1 MSERIQQKAIVASA
15 HSGLR
20 VDQVAA
26 ELFAEFSRARLQ
38 AWIKSG
44 ELLVDGAS
52 VRAKDKVQYGSVMTL
67 DAAVPL
73 SENWSA
79 QAIALDIV
87 YQDDALLVINKPA
100 GLVVHPGAG
109 SPDGTML
116 NALLFH
122 DSELAAVPR
131 AGIVHRLDKDTTGL
145 LVVAR
150 TLQAHTE
157 LVRQLQ
163 ARTMKREYEAVVCG
177 VLTAGGK
184 VDAPIGR
191 HPRDRIKMAVVAQG
205 KPAVTHYRVLQR
217 FETLTHMRC
226 QLETGRTHRI
236 RVHMAHSG
244 HPLLGDALYGA
255 RLRLPKQ
262 ADEATRILLQQFPRQ
277 ALHAAQL
284 GLIHPES
291 GEYMQW
297 QCPLPAD
304 MQHLLQVLRDEASAA
319 C

>member
-1 MSERIQQKAIVASA
+1 MNERIQQTAAVLIEQ
-15 HSGLR
+15 SGQR

-38 AWIKSG
+38 AWIKTG
-44 ELLVDGAS
+44 ELRVDGA
-52 VRAKDKVQYGSVMTL
+52 VLRAKDKVCVGSVMAL
-67 DAAVPL
+67 DAEVPI

-87 YQDDALLVINKPA
+87 YQDDALLVINKPV

-122 DSELAAVPR
+122 DPQLAAVPR

-163 ARTMKREYEAVVCG
+163 ARSMKREYEAVVCG
-177 VLTAGGK
+177 VLTAGGT

-191 HPRDRIKMAVVAQG
+191 HPRDRVKMAVVQTG
-205 KPAVTHYRVLQR
+205 KPSVTHYRVLQR
-217 FETLTHMRC
+217 FETLTHVRC
-226 QLETGRTHRI
+226 QLESGRTHQI
-236 RVHMAHSG
+236 RVHMAHIG
-244 HPLLGDALYGA
+244 HPLLGDAMYGA
-255 RLRLPKQ
+255 RLRLTKQ
-262 ADEATRILLQQFPRQ
+262 AEESTRKLLQQFPRQ

-284 GLIHPES
+284 GLVHPVT
-291 GEYMQW
+291 GEEMQW
-297 QCPLPAD
+297 QCALPSD
-304 MQHLLQVLRDEASAA
+304 MQQLLQVLREELAA
-319 C
+319 

>member
-1 MSERIQQKAIVASA
+1 MSERIQQSA
-15 HSGLR
+15 VVLSEQSGLR

-52 VRAKDKVQYGSVMTL
+52 VRAKDKVHYGSVMSL
-67 DAAVPL
+67 AAVAPVE
-73 SENWSA
+73 ENWQA

-87 YQDDALLVINKPA
+87 YEDASLLVINKPA

-109 SPDGTML
+109 SPDGTLL

-122 DSELAAVPR
+122 DPALAAVPR

-150 TLQAHTE
+150 TLAAHTA

-177 VLTAGGK
+177 VLTAGGT

-191 HPRDRIKMAVVAQG
+191 HPRDRVKMAVVATG

-217 FETLTHMRC
+217 FETLTHVRC
-226 QLETGRTHRI
+226 QLESGRTHQI
-236 RVHMAHSG
+236 RVHMAHIG
-244 HPLLGDALYGA
+244 HPLLGDAVYGGT

-262 ADEATRILLQQFPRQ
+262 AQEATRRLLQQFPRQ

-284 GLIHPES
+284 GLVHPET
-291 GEYMQW
+291 EEDMQW
-297 QCPLPAD
+297 QAPLPSD
-304 MQHLLQVLRDEASAA
+304 MQQLLQVLQQEAVE
-319 C
+319 

>member
-1 MSERIQQKAIVASA
+1 MSEHIQQSA
-15 HSGLR
+15 VVLSEQSGLR

-52 VRAKDKVQYGSVMTL
+52 VRAKDKVHYGSVMSL
-67 DAAVPL
+67 AAVAPVE
-73 SENWSA
+73 ENWQA

-87 YQDDALLVINKPA
+87 YEDASLLVINKPA

-109 SPDGTML
+109 SPDGTLL

-122 DSELAAVPR
+122 DPQLAAVPR

-150 TLQAHTE
+150 TLAAHTA

-177 VLTAGGK
+177 VLTAGGT

-191 HPRDRIKMAVVAQG
+191 HPRDRVKMAVVATG

-217 FETLTHMRC
+217 FETLTHARC
-226 QLETGRTHRI
+226 QLESGRTHQI
-236 RVHMAHSG
+236 RVHMAHIG
-244 HPLLGDALYGA
+244 HPLLGDAVYGGT

-262 ADEATRILLQQFPRQ
+262 AQEATRRLLQQFPRQ

-284 GLIHPES
+284 GLVHPET
-291 GEYMQW
+291 EENMQW
-297 QCPLPAD
+297 QAPLPSD
-304 MQHLLQVLRDEASAA
+304 MQQLLQVLQQEAGE
-319 C
+319 

>member
-1 MSERIQQKAIVASA
+1 MSERIQQSA
-15 HSGLR
+15 VVLSEQSGLR

-52 VRAKDKVQYGSVMTL
+52 VRAKDKVHYGSVMSL
-67 DAAVPL
+67 AAVAPVE
-73 SENWSA
+73 ENWQA

-87 YQDDALLVINKPA
+87 YEDASLLVINKPA

-109 SPDGTML
+109 SPDGTLL

-122 DSELAAVPR
+122 DPALAAVPR

-150 TLQAHTE
+150 TLAAHTA

-177 VLTAGGK
+177 VLTAGGT
-184 VDAPIGR
+184 VNAPIGR
-191 HPRDRIKMAVVAQG
+191 HPRDRVKMAVVATG

-217 FETLTHMRC
+217 FETLTHVRC
-226 QLETGRTHRI
+226 QLESGRTHQI
-236 RVHMAHSG
+236 RVHMAHIG
-244 HPLLGDALYGA
+244 HPLLGDAVYGGTT

-262 ADEATRILLQQFPRQ
+262 AQEATRRLLQQFSRQ

-284 GLIHPES
+284 GLVHPET
-291 GEYMQW
+291 EEDMQW
-297 QCPLPAD
+297 QAPLPAD
-304 MQHLLQVLRDEASAA
+304 MQQLLQVLQQEAVV
-319 C
+319 

>member
-1 MSERIQQKAIVASA
+1 MNERIQQTATVLIEQ
-15 HSGLR
+15 SGQR

-38 AWIKSG
+38 AWIKTG
-44 ELLVDGAS
+44 ELRVDG
-52 VRAKDKVQYGSVMTL
+52 VVLRAKDKVCVGSVMAL
-67 DAAVPL
+67 DAEVPI

-87 YQDDALLVINKPA
+87 YQDDALLVINKPV

-122 DSELAAVPR
+122 DPQLAAVPR

-163 ARTMKREYEAVVCG
+163 ARSMKREYEAVVCG
-177 VLTAGGK
+177 VLTAGGT

-191 HPRDRIKMAVVAQG
+191 HPRDRVKMAVVQTG
-205 KPAVTHYRVLQR
+205 KPSVTHYRVLQR
-217 FETLTHMRC
+217 FETLTHVRC
-226 QLETGRTHRI
+226 QLESGRTHQI
-236 RVHMAHSG
+236 RVHMAHIG
-244 HPLLGDALYGA
+244 HPLLGDAMYGA

-262 ADEATRILLQQFPRQ
+262 AEESTRKLLQQFPRQ

-284 GLIHPES
+284 GLVHPVT
-291 GEYMQW
+291 GEEMQW
-297 QCPLPAD
+297 QCALPSD
-304 MQHLLQVLRDEASAA
+304 MQQLLQVLREELAA
-319 C
+319 

>member
-1 MSERIQQKAIVASA
+1 MSERIQQSA
-15 HSGLR
+15 VVLSEQSGLR

-52 VRAKDKVQYGSVMTL
+52 VRAKDKVHYGSVMSL
-67 DAAVPL
+67 AAVAPVE
-73 SENWSA
+73 ENWQA

-87 YQDDALLVINKPA
+87 YEDASLLVINKPA

-109 SPDGTML
+109 SPDGTLL

-122 DSELAAVPR
+122 DPALAAVPR

-150 TLQAHTE
+150 TLAAHTA

-177 VLTAGGK
+177 VLTAGGT

-191 HPRDRIKMAVVAQG
+191 HPRDRVKMAVVATG

-217 FETLTHMRC
+217 FETLTHVRC
-226 QLETGRTHRI
+226 QLESGRTHQI
-236 RVHMAHSG
+236 RVHIAHIG
-244 HPLLGDALYGA
+244 HPLLGDAVYGGT

-262 ADEATRILLQQFPRQ
+262 AQEATRRLLQQFPRQ

-284 GLIHPES
+284 GLVHPET
-291 GEYMQW
+291 EEDMQW
-297 QCPLPAD
+297 QAPLPSD
-304 MQHLLQVLRDEASAA
+304 MQQLLQVLQQEAVE
-319 C
+319 

>member
-1 MSERIQQKAIVASA
+1 MSERIQQSA
-15 HSGLR
+15 VVLSEQSGLR

-52 VRAKDKVQYGSVMTL
+52 VRAKDKVHYGSVMSL
-67 DAAVPL
+67 AAVAPVE
-73 SENWSA
+73 ENWQA

-87 YQDDALLVINKPA
+87 YEDASLLVINKPA

-109 SPDGTML
+109 SPDGTLL

-122 DSELAAVPR
+122 DPALAAVPR

-150 TLQAHTE
+150 TLAAHTA

-177 VLTAGGK
+177 VLTAGGT

-191 HPRDRIKMAVVAQG
+191 HPRDRVKMAVVATG

-217 FETLTHMRC
+217 FETLTHVRG
-226 QLETGRTHRI
+226 QLESGRTHQS
-236 RVHMAHSG
+236 RVHMAHIG
-244 HPLLGDALYGA
+244 HPLLGDAVYGA
-255 RLRLPKQ
+255 GFRTSAKKL
-262 ADEATRILLQQFPRQ
+262 DESTQEALKALNRQ
-277 ALHAAQL
+277 ALHAISL
-284 GLIHPES
+284 GFDHPGTHKHMHFES
-291 GEYMQW
+291 
-297 QCPLPAD
+297 PAPAD
-304 MQHLLQVLRDEASAA
+304 FDRLLTALRLQNTDS
-319 C
+319 

>member
-1 MSERIQQKAIVASA
+1 MST
-15 HSGLR
+15 SGLR

-44 ELLVDGAS
+44 ELLVDGNT
-52 VRAKDKVQYGSVMTL
+52 VRAKDKVHYGSVMSL
-67 DAAVPL
+67 AAAVPV

-87 YQDDALLVINKPA
+87 YEDAALLVINKPA

-122 DSELAAVPR
+122 DPTLASVPR

-150 TLQAHTE
+150 TLQAHTD

-177 VLTAGGK
+177 VLTAGGT

-191 HPRDRIKMAVVAQG
+191 HPRDRVKMAVVATG

-217 FETLTHMRC
+217 FETLTHVRC
-226 QLETGRTHRI
+226 QLESGRTHQI
-236 RVHMAHSG
+236 RVHMAHIG
-244 HPLLGDALYGA
+244 HPLLGDAVYGGTT

-262 ADEATRILLQQFPRQ
+262 AQEATRRLLQQFPRQ

-284 GLIHPES
+284 GLVHPET
-291 GEYMQW
+291 EEDMQW
-297 QCPLPAD
+297 QAPLPSD
-304 MQHLLQVLRDEASAA
+304 MQQLLQVLQREAVV
-319 C
+319 